1 MFAGSTQG
9 GQQRTVHVLR
19 FKYNSKGQANEEQ
32 DLQGFDTMVVKPKD
46 KLMGTIQEGPDETS
60 PDSHG
65 KRPSGG
71 GGIMPYSNGAMR
83 CVPGARGSDE
93 RGDRRSLKFTKWQQK
108 GTGTSRQMSI
118 GCHHSMC
125 HPASHAGCGALQSPL
140 RSAFTSVHTT
150 AHHGAHHLA
159 INGMHVDVDTS

>member
-1 MFAGSTQG
+1 MTANLSSF
-9 GQQRTVHVLR
+9 LR

-93 RGDRRSLKFTKWQQK
+93 RGDRRSLKCTRWEFTGGGSWFQ
-108 GTGTSRQMSI
+108 GSAELGRHEGVVRSAVLSESRGLLAATGTWSSRTSLT
-118 GCHHSMC
+118 
-125 HPASHAGCGALQSPL
+125 HAC
-140 RSAFTSVHTT
+140 
-150 AHHGAHHLA
+150 
-159 INGMHVDVDTS
+159 